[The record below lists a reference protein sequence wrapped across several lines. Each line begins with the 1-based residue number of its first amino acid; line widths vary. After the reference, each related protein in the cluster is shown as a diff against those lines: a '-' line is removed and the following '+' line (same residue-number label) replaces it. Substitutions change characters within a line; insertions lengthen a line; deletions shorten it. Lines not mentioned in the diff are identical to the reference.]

1 MAEVLIDL
9 PKLSVAIDGRKEPII
24 KRTRLITK
32 TSSMPVAT
40 HEASVYTG
48 ITVAEH
54 FRDQGKAVALIAK
67 SMLLLSGASRKRTNS
82 HPSQFHLRSMVSSTS
97 TYKYSNIFQSLHH
110 DRFIVPRSCISCH
123 YYKDIETSITWYVQD
138 LVTRENRG
146 KSLVI
151 RGKAFSVQGYEKRQS
166 RRCKKRGNEYY

>member
-9 PKLSVAIDGRKEPII
+9 PKLSVTIDGRKEPII

-54 FRDQGKAVALIAK
+54 FRDQGKAVALIGK

-97 TYKYSNIFQSLHH
+97 TENTPTSFNL
-110 DRFIVPRSCISCH
+110 CITAVSASQDH
-123 YYKDIETSITWYVQD
+123 ASHAIITK
-138 LVTRENRG
+138 T
-146 KSLVI
+146 
-151 RGKAFSVQGYEKRQS
+151 
-166 RRCKKRGNEYY
+166 